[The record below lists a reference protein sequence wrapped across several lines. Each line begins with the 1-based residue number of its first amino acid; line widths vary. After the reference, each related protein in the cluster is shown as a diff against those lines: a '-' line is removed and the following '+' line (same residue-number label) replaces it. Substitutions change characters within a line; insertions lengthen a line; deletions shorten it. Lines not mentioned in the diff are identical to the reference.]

1 MPRSHF
7 LRDKDFTELKLF
19 GTIPFLQL
27 EMRYGVHSGA
37 SKGLA
42 GQGDPADNKNEW
54 WQYK

>member
-7 LRDKDFTELKLF
+7 LREKDFTELKLF

-27 EMRYGVHSGA
+27 EMRDGVHIGA
-37 SKGLA
+37 RKGLA
-42 GQGDPADNKNEW
+42 GQGYPADNKNEW